1 MIWKREAGVFRRE
14 LVITGIRLVAS
25 ASGSPAM
32 AVSLSEARCELWAK
46 IFIFAIKKKI
56 GRGGGHLFIKSI
68 LNFPKKSLG
77 GITLMQFIRGMQ
89 STFSKATKKKYACC
103 VS

>member
-1 MIWKREAGVFRRE
+1 MNFGQRYSF
-14 LVITGIRLVAS
+14 LQL
-25 ASGSPAM
+25 
-32 AVSLSEARCELWAK
+32 
-46 IFIFAIKKKI
+46 KKKI
-56 GRGGGHLFIKSI
+56 GRGGGGGHLFIKSI